1 MCMGL
6 SFLGEGLFGKG
17 KHSVKLWHRMWLF
30 YFTIWWKYR
39 FLSSFWGRLCG
50 WGLLLIIPVG
60 FQEIKQ
66 QPFPMIQ
73 PSVKIAVK
81 KTYLLGS
88 FGGCFWGVR
97 KKRLTFIP
105 RFAKDFFM
113 HGVVAQLGERL
124 NGIQEA
130 VSSILSSSTRFLKNP
145 RSSHRWSGVW
155 RFERLLVEKTR
166 A

>member
-1 MCMGL
+1 
-6 SFLGEGLFGKG
+6 
-17 KHSVKLWHRMWLF
+17 
-30 YFTIWWKYR
+30 
-39 FLSSFWGRLCG
+39 
-50 WGLLLIIPVG
+50 
-60 FQEIKQ
+60 
-66 QPFPMIQ
+66 MIQ

-124 NGIQEA
+124 NGIQEV
-130 VSSILSSSTRFLKNP
+130 VSSILSSSTRFQGFVVIRTLSFCAPSWNAAAALP
-145 RSSHRWSGVW
+145 
-155 RFERLLVEKTR
+155 
-166 A
+166 